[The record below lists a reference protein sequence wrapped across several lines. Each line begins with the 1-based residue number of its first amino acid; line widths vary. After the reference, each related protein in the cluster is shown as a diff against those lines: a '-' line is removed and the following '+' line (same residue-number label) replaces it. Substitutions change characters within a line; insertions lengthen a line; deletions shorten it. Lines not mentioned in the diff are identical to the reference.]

1 MKTLFA
7 PVLHFLFSIGYLG
20 PLVMGVA
27 DSSFLILPFGNDLV
41 VVGMVARH
49 HNGLP
54 WYVLSAAVG
63 STVGALLLAL
73 LAHKMGEEG
82 IRKVAGDKRYDK
94 LQSRI
99 GTRAGPAVALA
110 GLAPPP
116 FPFTTV
122 IAAVA
127 AVNYPIWRIL
137 IINFF
142 SRGVRFAVLAIL
154 ALKFGSAVLRIAHSA
169 PFEWSMIIFVLLC
182 FAASGISAWQWW
194 HNGHLHGK

>member
-142 SRGVRFAVLAIL
+142 SRGVRFAILAIL

-169 PFEWSMIIFVLLC
+169 PFEWSMIIFILLC
-182 FAASGISAWQWW
+182 FTASGFSVWQWW
-194 HNGHLHGK
+194 HKGHSHRK